1 MIASDSDK
9 SESSVLDLFHLDRQV
24 AIVTGAARGLG
35 QAIAIGLAEAGADVA
50 LVDILPVSETAEA
63 VSIRGRRVHG
73 VTADLATLDPNAA
86 AAIITEAA
94 ETLGRPRIL
103 VNNAGII
110 RRAPAVAHSWR
121 DWQETLAI
129 DLSAAFLLSQAFAKG
144 LLDVEQPGKI
154 VNVCSMLSY
163 QGGFLVPSYAAAK
176 SGLAGLTRAL
186 ANEWAAHGINVNA
199 IAPGYMATELT
210 AMLRSDPERAAAM
223 LGRIP
228 AGRWGEPEDIQGA
241 VVFLCSNAANYVHG
255 TILPIDGGWLSW

>member
-1 MIASDSDK
+1 MAVSDSDRSK
-9 SESSVLDLFHLDRQV
+9 SSVLDLFRLDGQT

-35 QAIAIGLAEAGADVA
+35 RAIAIGLAEAGADLA
-50 LVDILPVSETAEA
+50 LVDILPVDDTAEA
-63 VSIRGRRVHG
+63 VANNGRRAHG
-73 VTADLATLDPNAA
+73 IAADLMKLDPDGA
-86 AAIITEAA
+86 AAIISTVEGV
-94 ETLGRPRIL
+94 LGPPRIL

-110 RRAPAVAHSWR
+110 RRAPAVEHSWQ

-129 DLSAAFLLSQAFAKG
+129 DLSAAFLLSQAFAKR
-144 LLDVEQPGKI
+144 LLAAEQAGKI

-163 QGGFLVPSYAAAK
+163 QGGYLVPSYAAAK

-186 ANEWAAHGINVNA
+186 ANEWAPHRINVNA

-210 AMLRSDPERAAAM
+210 AMLRTDLERAAAM

>member
-1 MIASDSDK
+1 MAVANSDK
-9 SESSVLDLFHLDRQV
+9 SESPVLDLFHLNGQV

-50 LVDILPVSETAEA
+50 LVDVLPVDETGAA
-63 VSIRGRRVHG
+63 ITNLGRRVIAVH
-73 VTADLATLDPNAA
+73 ADLAQLEPSG
-86 AAIITEAA
+86 A
-94 ETLGRPRIL
+94 ETIIEDIAGLLGPPQIL
-103 VNNAGII
+103 INNAGII
-110 RRAPAVAHSWR
+110 RRAPAVEHSWD

-129 DLSAAFLLSQAFAKG
+129 DLSAAFLLSQAFAKR
-144 LLDVEQPGKI
+144 LLANERPGKI

-186 ANEWAAHGINVNA
+186 ANEWAPHRINVNA

-210 AMLRSDPERAAAM
+210 AMLRSNPERAAAM

-241 VVFLCSNAANYVHG
+241 VVFLCSNASNYVHG